1 MLIFIHPCSFLYVND
16 VIKSF
21 QLSYPYHICGESI
34 ANCKIWPEGVR
45 IFLIKNCNDLQN
57 KSRRLESE
65 IVALDRCSEDGIFG

>member
-45 IFLIKNCNDLQN
+45 IFLIKTAMIYRIKLADWTAR
-57 KSRRLESE
+57 SWP
-65 IVALDRCSEDGIFG
+65 